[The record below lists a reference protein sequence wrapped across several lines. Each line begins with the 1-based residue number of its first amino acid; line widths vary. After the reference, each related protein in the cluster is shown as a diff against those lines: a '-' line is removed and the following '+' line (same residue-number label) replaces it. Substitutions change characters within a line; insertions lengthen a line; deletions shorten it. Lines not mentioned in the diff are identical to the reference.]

1 MPLTALVPLLP
12 LLAGAFAV
20 PQYLPQLLRVRRL
33 GAAAGVSWSW
43 AALAAVNNLA
53 WAGYFVWSGVPSG
66 LVAVLSCA
74 LVAGL
79 LTHALTRLGGGV
91 APRVVA
97 GVAAWVVV
105 MALAGLLGG
114 RLGLGAAMNVALI
127 VQVAPSVVTAWRS
140 RDVSGIS
147 VGTWLLVMGELTCFG
162 LFGLAT
168 GDRTLLLLGV
178 VGDAAGLLM
187 LARVGWERVR
197 QERPTAHPVTAP
209 VPVTAGI
216 PG

>member
-1 MPLTALVPLLP
+1 MPATALVPLLP

-53 WAGYFVWSGVPSG
+53 WAVYFVWSGVPSG

-79 LTHALTRLGGGV
+79 LTHSLTRVSGGV
-91 APRVVA
+91 DPRLVA
-97 GVAAWVVV
+97 GVAVWVAV

-140 RDVSGIS
+140 RDVSGVS

-168 GDRTLLLLGV
+168 GDLTLLLLGV

-187 LARVGWERVR
+187 LARVAWERVR
-197 QERPTAHPVTAP
+197 RQRPAVDPATAP
-209 VPVTAGI
+209 VPVAAGTAG
-216 PG
+216 